1 VSDAPQP
8 PKPALEEESGI
19 SLRAAISREMVKA
32 LKTFYGKGPTKA
44 KSYLFDDL
52 LFVVMRGGA
61 TPGEQTLLDAGHSD
75 SVRTFRQ
82 RFQNVMGE
90 RLVGTIE
97 QLTERKVLTY
107 QSQVLFDP
115 FVVIEIF
122 RLRPPPH
129 VGDDR
134 RDRQGDPLQR
144 RGRGGDDQRR
154 RPEHRPGLAGQA
166 LLASYI
172 R

>member
-1 VSDAPQP
+1 MSDAPHP
-8 PKPALEEESGI
+8 PRPPLEEEAGT

-52 LFVVMRGGA
+52 LFVVMRGGE

-122 RLRPPPH
+122 VFDQPH
-129 VGDDR
+129 SSVNI
-134 RDRQGDPLQR
+134 
-144 RGRGGDDQRR
+144 
-154 RPEHRPGLAGQA
+154 EETAKA
-166 LLASYI
+166 LLSKELDDAGTI
-172 R
+172 GADDPTTDPD

>member
-1 VSDAPQP
+1 VSEAPQAPDP
-8 PKPALEEESGI
+8 PLEEESGN

-44 KSYLFDDL
+44 KSYIFDDL
-52 LFVVMRGGA
+52 LFVVMRGGM
-61 TPGEQTLLDAGHSD
+61 TQGEKTLLDAGHSD
-75 SVRTFRQ
+75 EVRTFRQ

-122 RLRPPPH
+122 VFDQPH
-129 VGDDR
+129 NT
-134 RDRQGDPLQR
+134 
-144 RGRGGDDQRR
+144 
-154 RPEHRPGLAGQA
+154 AGIEATARA
-166 LLASYI
+166 LLSRAEDDAGTVGADDPTTDPD
-172 R
+172 

>member
-1 VSDAPQP
+1 MSEAPQP
-8 PKPALEEESGI
+8 PDPPLAEENGT

-32 LKTFYGKGPTKA
+32 LKTYYGKGPTKA

-52 LFVVMRGGA
+52 LFVVMRGGMA
-61 TPGEQTLLDAGHSD
+61 PAEKTLLEAGHSD
-75 SVRTFRQ
+75 EVRTFRQ
-82 RFQNVMGE
+82 RFENVIGD

-122 RLRPPPH
+122 VFDQPH
-129 VGDDR
+129 DSSAIEATAR
-134 RDRQGDPLQR
+134 ALLS
-144 RGRGGDDQRR
+144 
-154 RPEHRPGLAGQA
+154 RPEDDAGTVSA
-166 LLASYI
+166 DDPTTDPD
-172 R
+172 

>member
-1 VSDAPQP
+1 MSDV
-8 PKPALEEESGI
+8 PKPPEPPLEEESGT

-52 LFVVMRGGA
+52 LFVVMRGGE
-61 TPGEQTLLDAGHSD
+61 TPGEKTLLEAEHSD
-75 SVRTFRQ
+75 TVRTFRQ

-122 RLRPPPH
+122 VFDETLAPQAIEETAKAILSDE
-129 VGDDR
+129 DDPGTITA
-134 RDRQGDPLQR
+134 DDPATEPDQQQR
-144 RGRGGDDQRR
+144 
-154 RPEHRPGLAGQA
+154 
-166 LLASYI
+166 
-172 R
+172 

>member
-8 PKPALEEESGI
+8 PKPPLEEESGT

-52 LFVVMRGGA
+52 LFVVMRGGD
-61 TPGEQTLLDAGHSD
+61 TPGEKTLLEAGHSD

-122 RLRPPPH
+122 VFDHPH
-129 VGDDR
+129 ASATIEETAKAILSKEDDEAGTISA
-134 RDRQGDPLQR
+134 DDPST
-144 RGRGGDDQRR
+144 DPD
-154 RPEHRPGLAGQA
+154 
-166 LLASYI
+166 
-172 R
+172 